1 MATRL
6 KEWMIPYTWWIGI
19 EITDNHVINVL
30 LRAMNNLIMVNE
42 DRELYVD
49 LQLEDWI
56 LPEDDFPVGVTTGKI
71 LEEDWWQQS
80 GQIINWKT
88 TSWDYNRLIHANDGR
103 FYVDLWDWIWREFWF
118 ATDINTKTFYISSDQ
133 DLANA
138 QSAYNWH
145 NSGNDAVLW
154 YDDSIYI
161 LVGTDTTAGMTTLE
175 FRDDKVVI
183 EDGISA
189 SNSTQKKIILTVN
202 EATNE
207 VESITL
213 WTAVITPS
221 VLATWVNYQTPYVPE
236 YDGSPAT
243 KKYVDD
249 GLALK
254 QDKLTAWNNITID
267 PTTNTISATD
277 TTYTAWANIQINNWV
292 ISATDTTYTA
302 WTRITI
308 DANNVISADISG
320 VLTYK
325 WNVATINDLPS
336 SWQTVWDTYFVEWAN
351 SMYSWDGTQWN
362 LVGGTGIDL
371 TNYFNKTVD
380 DSDDITEWSIHLFVT
395 QAEKDYW
402 NAKQDALT
410 AGNNI
415 QITTSWWVTT
425 ISATD
430 TTYTAGDNIT
440 ISNGVI
446 SWISYTAWQNVQ
458 ISNNVISATDTKY
471 TAWDGISITNNVI
484 TNTDKFDPENTGSL
498 GQFLKKTNT
507 GYAWAN
513 VPSSWWWTTYTAWDW
528 IDITGNV
535 ISNDAPF
542 EPTNNGTVGQV
553 LKKSGANSYYWANES
568 WWWSGNFNPENA
580 GSTGQVLTKTWTW
593 YAWESSWPAWDS
605 NVKLFTISDDTDLTN
620 AQAAYDWIRS
630 WKLAI
635 LKYNGSY
642 WETTKTADYY
652 YYPVVESTSSVSRMM
667 FQAQI
672 TTNNYMLI
680 GNGRVRPQWPAIWFN
695 ISDTNVTSI
704 QVATNDASRTETVR
718 SWIWTQAEY
727 DAIPTKEQDVIYNI
741 IPS

>member
-56 LPEDDFPVGVTTGKI
+56 LPEDDFPVWVTTGKI

-103 FYVDLWDWIWREFWF
+103 FYVDLWDWIWRELWF
-118 ATDINTKTFYISSDQ
+118 AADINTKTFYISNDQ
-133 DLANA
+133 DLTNA

-145 NSGNDAVLW
+145 NDGKDAVLW

-161 LVGTDTTAGMTTLE
+161 LVGTETTAWMTTLE

-183 EDGISA
+183 ENWISA
-189 SNSTQKKIILTVN
+189 SNSTQKKITLIVN
-202 EATNE
+202 DATNE

-221 VLATWVNYQTPYVPE
+221 VLSTWVNYQTPYTPE

-254 QDKLTAWNNITID
+254 QDKLIAGNNIQIAPD
-267 PTTNTISATD
+267 WKTISAID
-277 TTYTAWANIQINNWV
+277 TSYTAWANIQINNWV

-336 SWQTVWDTYFVEWAN
+336 SWQVVWDTYFVEWAN

-362 LVGGTGIDL
+362 LVWGTGIDL
-371 TNYFNKTVD
+371 TNYFNKTID
-380 DSDDITEWSIHLFVT
+380 DSDDITQWSIHLFVT
-395 QAEKDYW
+395 QSEKNYW
-402 NAKQDALT
+402 NSKQDALT

-446 SWISYTAWQNVQ
+446 SWTPYTAWQNVQ
-458 ISNNVISATDTKY
+458 ISNHVISATDTTY
-471 TAWDGISITNNVI
+471 TAWDWISITNNVI

-513 VPSSWWWTTYTAWDW
+513 VPSSWWWTTYVAWDW

-542 EPTNNGTVGQV
+542 EPTNSATTWYV
-553 LKKSGANSYYWANES
+553 LKASGRNSYYWAPES
-568 WWWSGNFNPENA
+568 WWGGWGNFNPENT

-605 NVKLFTISDDTDLTN
+605 NVKLFTLSSLSDTTT
-620 AQAAYDWIRS
+620 AQAVLDWTLAWKLPIIRRWDGIKDVFYYLDSNFNSSVKSLSFEAYLGAWVTEWVWRYTYHVYHHIIINYSDTRVTQILHNEEERDKS
-630 WKLAI
+630 WKGTQSE
-635 LKYNGSY
+635 YNQLTPIQ
-642 WETTKTADYY
+642 W
-652 YYPVVESTSSVSRMM
+652 VV
-667 FQAQI
+667 
-672 TTNNYMLI
+672 
-680 GNGRVRPQWPAIWFN
+680 
-695 ISDTNVTSI
+695 
-704 QVATNDASRTETVR
+704 
-718 SWIWTQAEY
+718 
-727 DAIPTKEQDVIYNI
+727 YNI
-741 IPS
+741 TSLS